1 MSEESENTTEDATP
15 AFFEDADAPDQEKEE
30 FRRLDA
36 RERPTASQEGA
47 PDTTTAAANASI
59 HRGSRY
65 EGGTDELTADIGAP
79 TADQGNVEFE
89 PPAAPSDRPGD
100 DTTPVT
106 RNRSSQPVDGDP
118 TAPTEDED
126 GDGATTRTTIER
138 PDQPV
143 PSEAGATAP
152 APRESA
158 VNAAAAGE
166 NQDEQ
171 PALTGSPLP
180 SQSLPGAA
188 ADDAEF
194 TPVAQAPAVVFSGT
208 TGNEDEAI
216 SLDLGVALTD
226 TDGNETLSIT
236 ISGVPEGAQLSGGTD
251 NGDGTWTLAPADLPG
266 LTLTPPENFS
276 GTISLGVT
284 ATATETTGQTAA
296 TTATADITVQA
307 IADTPAIETTD
318 TAGNEDT
325 AIALDVQSALTDTDG
340 SETLSIRIR
349 NIPNGSQLTLADGT
363 EVTIIG
369 GTATL
374 TPDQLSGLS
383 LTPPADF
390 AGEIDLE
397 IVATSTD
404 GTDMA
409 TTSGTLNVS
418 VTAIA
423 DAPTLEV
430 TDAAGAEDQA
440 IALDIQSALTDT
452 DGSETLSVSISNI
465 PDGAVLTLSDGTV
478 VPVTGGTATL
488 TPDQLSGLNLTPPA
502 DFAGEIAL
510 DVTATSTDGTDMAT
524 TSGTLNVSVTATADA
539 PTLDLTDA
547 AGAEDQ
553 AIALNIDAA
562 LTDAGETLSVTIGNI
577 PEGSVLTL
585 SDGTVVPVTGGTA
598 TLTPDQLAGL
608 NLTSP
613 ADFSGEIALEV
624 VATSTDGTDTAT
636 TSGTLNVSV
645 TAVADAPVL
654 NVADATGLEDQAIA
668 LNIDAALTDAGET
681 LSVTIGNIPDGAVL
695 TLADGS
701 TVTIAGG
708 TATLTPDQLA
718 GLNLTP
724 PADFSGDIA
733 LSITATSTDGTDT
746 ATTSGTLNVSVT
758 AAADAPV
765 LNVADA
771 AGLEDQ
777 AIALNIDAAL
787 TDAGETL

>member
-585 SDGTVVPVTGGTA
+585 ADGTVVPITAGAA
-598 TLTPDQLAGL
+598 TLTPEQLAGL
-608 NLTSP
+608 NLTPP
-613 ADFSGEIALEV
+613 ADFSGKIALDV
-624 VATSTDGTDTAT
+624 TATSTDGTDTAT

-645 TAVADAPVL
+645 TAVADAP
-654 NVADATGLEDQAIA
+654 N
-668 LNIDAALTDAGET
+668 
-681 LSVTIGNIPDGAVL
+681 LSV
-695 TLADGS
+695 
-701 TVTIAGG
+701 
-708 TATLTPDQLA
+708 
-718 GLNLTP
+718 
-724 PADFSGDIA
+724 
-733 LSITATSTDGTDT
+733 
-746 ATTSGTLNVSVT
+746 
-758 AAADAPV
+758 
-765 LNVADA
+765 
-771 AGLEDQ
+771 
-777 AIALNIDAAL
+777 
-787 TDAGETL
+787 

>member
-708 TATLTPDQLA
+708 TATLTP
-718 GLNLTP
+718 
-724 PADFSGDIA
+724 
-733 LSITATSTDGTDT
+733 
-746 ATTSGTLNVSVT
+746 
-758 AAADAPV
+758 
-765 LNVADA
+765 
-771 AGLEDQ
+771 
-777 AIALNIDAAL
+777 
-787 TDAGETL
+787 